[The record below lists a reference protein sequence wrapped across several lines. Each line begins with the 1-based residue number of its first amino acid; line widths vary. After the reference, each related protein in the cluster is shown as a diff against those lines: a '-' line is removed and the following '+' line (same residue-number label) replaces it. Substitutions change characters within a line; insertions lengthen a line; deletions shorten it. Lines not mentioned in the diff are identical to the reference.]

1 MARQTAALLAISLT
15 VVLAAA
21 ACGSADH
28 VATQPTTGPSQ
39 ATASA
44 STGARRAAGCGTRQ
58 LRWKLTRLAGNPRSA
73 SAALLSATNT
83 GTTPCVFD
91 GYPDLEV
98 HAGKGPSVS
107 SKPQAT
113 TPVRHVLNPG
123 RGIEFPLFYETSASP
138 QGSCFIPADDDP
150 SIDVR
155 PPHPARNDYGA
166 SIEMTDAHGRRLRA
180 TVCGVIVQMGSPR
193 LP

>member
-1 MARQTAALLAISLT
+1 MARRTAAVIAVSLG

-21 ACGSADH
+21 ACDAADH
-28 VATQPTTGPSQ
+28 VATRTTTEPPRT
-39 ATASA
+39 TASA
-44 STGARRAAGCGTRQ
+44 STGARRAAACGTRQ
-58 LRWKLTRLAGNPRSA
+58 LRWKLTRLTGNPRSA

-83 GTTPCVFD
+83 GTAPCAFD
-91 GYPDLEV
+91 GYPAVEV

-107 SKPQAT
+107 SKPKAPA
-113 TPVRHVLNPG
+113 PVRHVLNPG

-138 QGSCFIPADDDP
+138 DGSCFLPAEDDA

-155 PPHPARNDYGA
+155 PPHPARNDYGT
-166 SIEMTDAHGRRLRA
+166 SIEMTDAHGRHLRA
-180 TVCGVIVQMGSPR
+180 AVCGVVVQMGSPR